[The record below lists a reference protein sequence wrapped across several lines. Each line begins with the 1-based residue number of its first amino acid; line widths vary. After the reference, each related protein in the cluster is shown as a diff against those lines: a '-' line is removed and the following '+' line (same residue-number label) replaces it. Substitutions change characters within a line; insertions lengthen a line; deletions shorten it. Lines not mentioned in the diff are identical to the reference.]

1 MSKSNVKPFDA
12 LNSGDRISDV
22 LSSLMA
28 LWAAKYNPDEI
39 FCDLNSIGFNIK
51 QKKDRFL
58 HNTHGCFYAKVIWF
72 MRFAKKRFIFL
83 YDLSPDYKN

>member
-51 QKKDRFL
+51 SR
-58 HNTHGCFYAKVIWF
+58 
-72 MRFAKKRFIFL
+72 KRIVFCIIL
-83 YDLSPDYKN
+83 TVVSMQR

>member
-12 LNSGDRISDV
+12 SNSGDRISEV

-39 FCDLNSIGFNIK
+39 FCASSSIDFNIK
-51 QKKDRFL
+51 SRKIIVFCIILAVVSMQR
-58 HNTHGCFYAKVIWF
+58 
-72 MRFAKKRFIFL
+72 
-83 YDLSPDYKN
+83 